1 MSIQKTRDKH
11 ANDNDMLHC
20 HDVMHTQ
27 LHAPYLPPNLPLI
40 CTVAAR
46 FSRRNPE
53 LQVHIVMISANHLC
67 YRTTPT
73 VISDPKKRKEKPK
86 ETKTKQAL
94 RVFAWAKWIGLVKVK
109 DTTNRTRTIVRHG
122 G

>member
-73 VISDPKKRKEKPK
+73 VISDPKKKKKNQKKPK
-86 ETKTKQAL
+86 PNKHCECL
-94 RVFAWAKWIGLVKVK
+94 RGQNGL
-109 DTTNRTRTIVRHG
+109 G
-122 G
+122 L